1 MISSSSLAGD
11 MKKKRYLAIP
21 FMAFLGLLLA
31 MTACSPSTFGQLSDR
46 GKYIFFDYCH
56 CHSAG
61 GAGAPTLGATRLGQN
76 FQNAE
81 QVYNKIRAT
90 MPYDLPGAL
99 AASEYQQV
107 LSYILLQNGFVGTE
121 DTFDVTA
128 LSQITF
134 GE

>member
-1 MISSSSLAGD
+1 
-11 MKKKRYLAIP
+11 MKKKRYMAIP
-21 FMAFLGLLLA
+21 VMVLLGLLLA

-46 GKYIFFDYCH
+46 GKYIFSDYCR

-61 GAGAPTLGATRLGQN
+61 GAGAPTLGATRLEQD

-81 QVYNKIRAT
+81 QVYNKIRT
-90 MPYDLPGAL
+90 SMPYDLPGAL

-107 LSYILLQNGFVGTE
+107 LSYILLHNGYVNAE
-121 DTFDVTA
+121 DTFDVTT

>member
-1 MISSSSLAGD
+1 
-11 MKKKRYLAIP
+11 MKKKHYIAIP
-21 FMAFLGLLLA
+21 VMTFLGMLLA

-46 GKYIFFDYCH
+46 GKYIFSDYCR

-61 GAGAPTLGATRLGQN
+61 GAGAPTLGATRLRQN

-107 LSYILLQNGFVGTE
+107 LGYILLQNSYVNAE
-121 DTFDVTA
+121 DTFNVNA